1 MPTSGFFSSER
12 IARMISSD
20 RLPSWLNF
28 LSRWACESDGVD
40 CSLSMASRS
49 ATCSSEVRYGDAEVT
64 IANNTLEGS
73 GSCALYLRDLPY
85 CRILANHFQNSL
97 GSSIQCQGNM
107 GGTVLNDNE
116 VDKPIEIM
124 PEA

>member
-1 MPTSGFFSSER
+1 MRGVKK
-12 IARMISSD
+12 
-20 RLPSWLNF
+20 F
-28 LSRWACESDGVD
+28 LSS
-40 CSLSMASRS
+40 
-49 ATCSSEVRYGDAEVT
+49 YGDAEVT

-85 CRILANHFQNSL
+85 CRILVNHFQNSL
-97 GSSIQCQGNM
+97 GSSIQCQGDM